1 MGKIVF
7 LICFNNLAILLNCST
22 KKIKIKNVEDD
33 NMKKLR
39 AFLLKTNMRFS
50 NLVNNQKG
58 SQTLEWIGIAA
69 VVVIVVGLISTAFS
83 SNTEFGT
90 TVLDKF
96 KGWIE
101 KMGGE

>member
-1 MGKIVF
+1 
-7 LICFNNLAILLNCST
+7 
-22 KKIKIKNVEDD
+22 VEDD

-101 KMGGE
+101 KNGRGIIFGAKESSIQKTHSTNITNNRSSIGWL